1 MLSFI
6 TGPMRFIMLVNRTA
20 TRTNAIDQTTV
31 SDLQVANLNRS
42 EERRVGKYC
51 LSPIQALHESYSQQ
65 DKRKGAR
72 QQSARWSLRVGMVTF
87 ASCVSLC
94 YACLS
99 HLCGRGLPELQTQA
113 RHW

>member
-1 MLSFI
+1 MVPFI
-6 TGPMRFIMLVNRTA
+6 TGPTGFIMLVNRTA

-31 SDLQVANLNRS
+31 SDLQVANLNIALLLS
-42 EERRVGKYC
+42 AIYYC
-51 LSPIQALHESYSQQ
+51 MSAVQALYESYNQQ
-65 DKRKGAR
+65 DKRKRAR

-99 HLCGRGLPELQTQA
+99 HLCGRGLPEL
-113 RHW
+113 